1 MKRGYKILIGLA
13 IVGALYF
20 AYRQVK
26 KKVFLLKGDDLA
38 NNNIYVDYVNDDI
51 VFTDVD
57 NNEVGEYQAKGRNME
72 FPLYNT
78 GSPYT
83 AYDNVAILQT
93 YLVYANPDLDLAIDG
108 MYGDE
113 TEAAV
118 MSEVTNID
126 AWGYEGDDYDYS
138 ELTQEYYNGVVLP
151 DFNLLLSE

>member
-13 IVGALYF
+13 LVGALYL

-26 KKVFLLKGDDLA
+26 KKIFLLKGDDLA
-38 NNNIYVDYVNDDI
+38 NNDIYVDYVNDDI
-51 VFTDVD
+51 VFTDSN
-57 NNEVGEYQAKGRNME
+57 NNEVGEYQSTGRNME
-72 FPLYNT
+72 FPMYNT

-118 MSEVTNID
+118 MSEVTDIG
-126 AWGYEGDDYDYS
+126 AWGYEGDDYDFS
-138 ELTQEYYNGVVLP
+138 EVTQEYYEGVVLP

>member
-13 IVGALYF
+13 LVGALYF

-26 KKVFLLKGDDLA
+26 KKIFLLKGDDLA

-57 NNEVGEYQAKGRNME
+57 NNEVGEYQSTGRNME
-72 FPLYNT
+72 FPMYNT

-118 MSEVTNID
+118 MSEVTDIG
-126 AWGYEGDDYDYS
+126 AWGYEGDDYDFS
-138 ELTQEYYNGVVLP
+138 EVTQEYYENVVLR

>member
-1 MKRGYKILIGLA
+1 MKKGYKILIGLG
-13 IVGALYF
+13 VLGALYLAF
-20 AYRQVK
+20 RQVK

-38 NNNIYVDYVNDDI
+38 NNNIYVEYVNDNI

-57 NNEVGEYQAKGRNME
+57 NNEVGEYQATGRNME

-118 MSEVTNID
+118 MSEVTNIN

-138 ELTQEYYNGVVLP
+138 ELTQEYYEGVVLP

>member
-57 NNEVGEYQAKGRNME
+57 NNEVGEYQATGRNME

-118 MSEVTNID
+118 MSGVTNID
-126 AWGYEGDDYDYS
+126 AWGYEADDYDYS